1 MQGLTAESDL
11 RLSTEQSA
19 ASSAAKLEWNEKKS
33 ELEAE
38 HQWDAGGAR
47 RWRSKRR
54 RRRKNTSRDQWAKRE
69 NFRLYIGLF
78 SGV

>member
-1 MQGLTAESDL
+1 MQDLTAESDL

-19 ASSAAKLEWNEKKS
+19 ASSATKLERNEKKS

-38 HQWDAGGAR
+38 HQWEAGGT
-47 RWRSKRR
+47 
-54 RRRKNTSRDQWAKRE
+54 RRKRKSTSHDQGARME
-69 NFRLYIGLF
+69 NFRFYTGLF

>member
-1 MQGLTAESDL
+1 MQDLTAESDL

-19 ASSAAKLEWNEKKS
+19 ASSATKLERNEKKS

-38 HQWDAGGAR
+38 HQWEAGGAR
-47 RWRSKRR
+47 RKRKSTSHDQGA
-54 RRRKNTSRDQWAKRE
+54 RKE
-69 NFRLYIGLF
+69 NFRFYTGLF

>member
-1 MQGLTAESDL
+1 MQDLTAESDL

-19 ASSAAKLEWNEKKS
+19 ASSATKPERNEKKS

-38 HQWDAGGAR
+38 HQWEAGGT
-47 RWRSKRR
+47 
-54 RRRKNTSRDQWAKRE
+54 RRKRKSTSQDQAARKE
-69 NFRLYIGLF
+69 NFRFYTGLF

>member
-1 MQGLTAESDL
+1 MQDLTAESDL

-19 ASSAAKLEWNEKKS
+19 ASSATKLERNEKKS

-38 HQWDAGGAR
+38 HQWEAGGT
-47 RWRSKRR
+47 
-54 RRRKNTSRDQWAKRE
+54 RRKRKSTSHDQGARKE
-69 NFRLYIGLF
+69 NFRFYTGLF